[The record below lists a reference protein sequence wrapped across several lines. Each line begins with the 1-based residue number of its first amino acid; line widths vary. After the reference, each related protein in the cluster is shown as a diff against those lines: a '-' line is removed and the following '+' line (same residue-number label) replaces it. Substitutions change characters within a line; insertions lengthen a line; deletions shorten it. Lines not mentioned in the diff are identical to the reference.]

1 MNTRTLELLG
11 GGTIALWGMAE
22 GLIDQPDWQFAVVGS
37 GREALPNVELKTHQ
51 GRTVRFYEDLVR
63 DRLVVI
69 NMMYAGCSN
78 TCPPATHNLVKVQEM
93 LKDRVGRDIFMYS
106 LTLRPEQDGPQE
118 LAHFARLHGVGPG
131 WLFLTGQPREIERL
145 RFALGFYDP
154 DPKVDQQEGRHVGMV
169 RIGND
174 RYRRWGMAPSLADP
188 RQIVA
193 AIQHLDPKPAPAR
206 RAAQPAER
214 SRA

>member
-1 MNTRTLELLG
+1 MNFRSLELVGAGAVALG
-11 GGTIALWGMAE
+11 GMAQGVMDE
-22 GLIDQPDWQFAVVGS
+22 PDWQAVRALPR
-37 GREALPNVELKTHQ
+37 REGLPNVELVTHQ
-51 GRTVRFYEDLVR
+51 GRKVRFYDDLVR
-63 DRLVVI
+63 DKLVVL
-69 NMMYAGCSN
+69 NMMYAGCNN

-106 LTLRPEQDGPQE
+106 LTLRPEQDGPE
-118 LAHFARLHGVGPG
+118 DLAHFARLHGVQPG
-131 WLFLTGQPREIERL
+131 WLFLTGKPRDVERL

-174 RYRRWGMAPSLADP
+174 CYRRWGMTPSLAHP

-193 AIQHLDPKPAPAR
+193 AIQHLDRKPPPIAAPRDR
-206 RAAQPAER
+206 RAT
-214 SRA
+214 